1 LDYYIGV
8 DVCEIGIKVDWFVQ
22 FGKFVDSAELLLDV
36 ADAVDLDYLLV
47 VVLGDRLFGWDE
59 RTIARGCLELC

>member
-1 LDYYIGV
+1 M
-8 DVCEIGIKVDWFVQ
+8 DWFVQ